1 MLLLLKQYSVGC
13 VCLIMSRHSQRFT
26 YMTIGLNVTS
36 WHAVPSLPVAYVVV
50 SYILAQTR
58 YSHLFDV
65 FGHAQSRTVV

>member
-13 VCLIMSRHSQRFT
+13 VCLIMSRHSQRLT

-50 SYILAQTR
+50 NYILAQTR
-58 YSHLFDV
+58 YRHLFDV

>member
-13 VCLIMSRHSQRFT
+13 VCLIMSRHSQRLT

-50 SYILAQTR
+50 NYILAQTR